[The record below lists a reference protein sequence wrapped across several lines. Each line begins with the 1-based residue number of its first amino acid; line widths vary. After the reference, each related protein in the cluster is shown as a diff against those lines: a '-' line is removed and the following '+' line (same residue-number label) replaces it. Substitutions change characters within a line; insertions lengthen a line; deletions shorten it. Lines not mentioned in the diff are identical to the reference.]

1 MKAAPSEAAP
11 GFTIFWCAIAG
22 NAIIG
27 SAIDG
32 CAINGCAQLWVAQ
45 YQERDNYGGVATE
58 LVTAKMEEGATL
70 DAVAMPRSLT
80 VNIFGDGGDA
90 GT

>member
-1 MKAAPSEAAP
+1 MGAQSMGAHNCGLRS
-11 GFTIFWCAIAG
+11 IRSV
-22 NAIIG
+22 II
-27 SAIDG
+27 
-32 CAINGCAQLWVAQ
+32 
-45 YQERDNYGGVATE
+45 RGGVATE